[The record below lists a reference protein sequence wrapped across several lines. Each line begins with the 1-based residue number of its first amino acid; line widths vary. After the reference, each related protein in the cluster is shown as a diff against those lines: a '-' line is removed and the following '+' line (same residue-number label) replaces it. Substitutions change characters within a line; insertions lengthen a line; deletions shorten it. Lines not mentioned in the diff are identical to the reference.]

1 MQAASRLV
9 FWQRPKDVFDG
20 TELLLEATDASSR
33 ALIVAGSLSQ
43 GRPSVTVDWGDGTVD
58 KVRGSIRN
66 LTHEYGRKGAY
77 RVRISDDIRSFG
89 YTSAMGRT
97 AQRLMLREVVS
108 VGKRVTDLEGYAF
121 NNCKRLEGVVDLRN
135 VTSIGG
141 YAFGTTVRV
150 TELRMPNLTYP
161 NETSFYSGC
170 GASVIRMP
178 KAVCV
183 PYAFFEYFGGQP
195 TDLYLDAM
203 TRAAVGNSAGFPFR
217 ARYPVRF
224 HCSDGVLS
232 SDGRYL

>member
-9 FWQRPKDVFDG
+9 FWQRPKDGFDG

-33 ALIVAGSLSQ
+33 ARIVTGTLSQ
-43 GRPSVTVDWGDGTVD
+43 GRPSVIVDWGDGTVD
-58 KVRGSIRN
+58 TVRGSIRS
-66 LTHEYGRKGAY
+66 LTHEYGRKGVY
-77 RVRISDDIRSFG
+77 RVRISDDIWSFG
-89 YTSAMGRT
+89 YTNSSGRT
-97 AQRLMLREVVS
+97 ADRNMLREVVS
-108 VGKRVTDLEGYAF
+108 IGKRVTDIAGYAF

-141 YAFGTTVRV
+141 YAFGSTPRI
-150 TELRMPNLTYP
+150 TELRMPNLENP
-161 NETSFYSGC
+161 SQTSFYAGC
-170 GASVIRMP
+170 GASVIRAP
-178 KAVCV
+178 KAVYV
-183 PYAFFEYFGGQP
+183 PDAFFEYFGGQP

-203 TRAAVGNSAGFPFR
+203 TRAAVRNSNGFPFR